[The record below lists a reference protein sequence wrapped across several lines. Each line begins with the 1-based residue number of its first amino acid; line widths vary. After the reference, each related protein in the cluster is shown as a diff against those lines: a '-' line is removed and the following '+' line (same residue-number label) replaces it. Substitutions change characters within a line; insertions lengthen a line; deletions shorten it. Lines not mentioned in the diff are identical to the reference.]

1 MILSHDFSL
10 QNSELRYLKEKVM
23 RLIEGKGELDIESDQ
38 RNINELTWLKKI
50 QQDLEIT
57 VDEKALRWPRLIAQQ
72 GHPEILERKM
82 ELMRQRNKINNEDE
96 YSLRTC
102 EFLYLKEKVKS
113 LIKEKGEVDYTSD
126 WAGYRELRH
135 LQKIEQRLERSG
147 DKIASMNLPDPIG
160 EE

>member
-1 MILSHDFSL
+1 MILSHHFSL
-10 QNSELRYLKEKVM
+10 QNSQLRYLKEKVM

-126 WAGYRELRH
+126 WAGYREVRL

-147 DKIASMNLPDPIG
+147 DTIASMNLPDTTG

>member
-1 MILSHDFSL
+1 MILSHNFSL

-23 RLIEGKGELDIESDQ
+23 RLIEGKGELDIESDH
-38 RNINELTWLKKI
+38 RNINELTWLKTV

-102 EFLYLKEKVKS
+102 EFLYLKDKVKS

-147 DKIASMNLPDPIG
+147 DTIASMNLPGPTG

>member
-23 RLIEGKGELDIESDQ
+23 RLIEGKGELDIESDH
-38 RNINELTWLKKI
+38 RNINELTWLKTV

-102 EFLYLKEKVKS
+102 EFLYLKDKVKS

-147 DKIASMNLPDPIG
+147 DTIASMNLPGPTG